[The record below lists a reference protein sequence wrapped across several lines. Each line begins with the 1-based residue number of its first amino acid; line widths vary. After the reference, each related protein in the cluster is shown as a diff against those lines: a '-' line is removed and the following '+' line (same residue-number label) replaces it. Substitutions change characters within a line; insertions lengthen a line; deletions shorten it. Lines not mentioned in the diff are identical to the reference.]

1 MHLLTQIG
9 SYFLLMI
16 RTISRPEKFSIL
28 YRQTMREIQKTGINS
43 FSIVVIISLF
53 VGAVITIQTN
63 FNIENPLL
71 PRYLVGVTVRD
82 SLLLEFSSTMVA
94 LILAGKVGS
103 SIASELG
110 MMRITEQIDALEVM
124 GVNSASYLI
133 LPKVIASVLF
143 FPILCLL
150 SIIVGLAGGYFFLC
164 GGRYY
169 SPVRIHLW
177 HPVCLL
183 PLLHRV
189 CTDQNRILCLHYH
202 LRFFLFRLLCERR
215 SRGGGKVQHQGS
227 GSEQHPHPAG
237 QPDPYQNH
245 PAMIEV
251 KNLYKSFDGE
261 FVLNDVSARF
271 EQGEMQ
277 PDHWPQ
283 RFRKNRFA

>member
-150 SIIVGLAGGYFFLC
+150 GIIVGLAGGYFSCVVSDIIPPSEFIYGIQYAFYPYYIGYALTKTVFYAFIITSVSSYFGYYVK
-164 GGRYY
+164 GGAVEVGR
-169 SPVRIHLW
+169 SSTRAVVQSSILI
-177 HPVCLL
+177 LL
-183 PLLHRV
+183 ANL
-189 CTDQNRILCLHYH
+189 ILTRTIL
-202 LRFFLFRLLCERR
+202 
-215 SRGGGKVQHQGS
+215 Q
-227 GSEQHPHPAG
+227 
-237 QPDPYQNH
+237 
-245 PAMIEV
+245 
-251 KNLYKSFDGE
+251 
-261 FVLNDVSARF
+261 
-271 EQGEMQ
+271 
-277 PDHWPQ
+277 
-283 RFRKNRFA
+283 